1 MYDASFLEE
10 VLVFLLA
17 AVVVAPLFQRF
28 KSSPVLGFL
37 VAGAVIGPYGL
48 GLVAESE
55 TTLRLGELGV
65 VFLLFTIGLELSI
78 NRLKVMRRQVF
89 GLGTA
94 QVVITALIFSA
105 VAVAAGLDKGTAM
118 VVGGGLALS
127 STAVALQLLS
137 ERGELASRFGRA
149 CVAILLLQDLA
160 VVPMLTLVPA
170 LSGPDVSIGEAAG
183 TALLKAAA
191 VLGLILL
198 IGWVVARP
206 LFRVVAE
213 SRSPELF
220 AAMTLLILLGCAWLT
235 GQAGL
240 SIGLGG
246 FLAGVMLA
254 ETEYRHQVAADIH
267 PFRGILLGLFFM
279 TVGMTVNLS
288 VIVDQIGLVVL
299 LTVALLAAKTALTAL
314 MCRVSGLAAGPS
326 LNAGLMLSQGGE
338 FAFLLFALAMAVG
351 VLDQGVGTV
360 LFAVVAVT
368 MALSPPLAA
377 AGARISRHLAAHAAV
392 EGQDIAASVGGLKDH
407 VVVAGYGRVGQAVSR
422 MLAEEGVPYVAFDLD
437 PARVARARAEGL
449 PVFYGDASR
458 SSVLR
463 GVGVGNARSA
473 VLTMDNPVAAEHA
486 VAALRQA
493 FPDIQI
499 FSRARDEAHRRQLE
513 LAGATGIVSET
524 MGLNRELGSAVLEG
538 LDEAE
543 NPKG

>member
-37 VAGAVIGPYGL
+37 VAGVVIGPHGL
-48 GLVAESE
+48 ELVAESE
-55 TTLRLGELGV
+55 TTRRLAELGV

-78 NRLKVMRRQVF
+78 DRLKVMRRQVF
-89 GLGTA
+89 GLGTS
-94 QVVITALIFSA
+94 QVVITALVFA
-105 VAVAAGLDKGTAM
+105 AAALAAGLDPGAAM

-149 CVAILLLQDLA
+149 SVAILLLQDLA

-170 LSGPDVSIGEAAG
+170 LSGPGVSIAEAAG
-183 TALLKAAA
+183 TAALKAAA

-198 IGWVVARP
+198 VGWVVVRP

-220 AAMTLLILLGCAWLT
+220 AALTLLILLGCAWLT
-235 GQAGL
+235 GLAGL

-279 TVGMTVNLS
+279 TVGMTVDLG
-288 VIVDQIGLVVL
+288 VIVDQIGLVAL
-299 LTVALLAAKTALTAL
+299 LTVAMLAAKTALTAL
-314 MCRVSGLAAGPS
+314 LCRVSGLASGPS
-326 LNAGLMLSQGGE
+326 LNTGLMLAQGGE

-351 VLDQGVGTV
+351 VLDQGIGTV

-368 MALSPPLAA
+368 MALSPVLAA
-377 AGARISRHLAAHAAV
+377 AGARISRY
-392 EGQDIAASVGGLKDH
+392 IAARAVAEGENTAGGGLRDH
-407 VVVAGYGRVGQAVSR
+407 VVVAGYGRVGRAVAR
-422 MLAEEGVPYVAFDLD
+422 MLAEQGVPYVAFDLN

-458 SSVLR
+458 TSVLR
-463 GVGVGNARSA
+463 GAGVGRARSA
-473 VLTMDNPVAAEHA
+473 VLTMDDPVAAEHA
-486 VAALRQA
+486 VGALRQA

-524 MGLNRELGSAVLEG
+524 LGLSQELGGAVLEG
-538 LDEAE
+538 LVEAE
-543 NPKG
+543 TPTD